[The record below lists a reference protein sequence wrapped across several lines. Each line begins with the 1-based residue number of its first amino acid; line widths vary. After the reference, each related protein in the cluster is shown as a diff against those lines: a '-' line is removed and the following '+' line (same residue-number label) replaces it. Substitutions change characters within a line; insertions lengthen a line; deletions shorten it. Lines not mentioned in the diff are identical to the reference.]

1 MEVTLLYPMFLMVVL
16 ICIVATIAV
25 KARVSSVKNKQVS
38 AKYFQLMEGSDIPD
52 IITKTT
58 RNFNNQ
64 FEIPVLFYV
73 VATLYISFDLESFF
87 AIAVAWSFVIFRF
100 AHSYIHLTY
109 NNIIHRMLTFW
120 LSFLCVLIL
129 WINLLIQ
136 KV

>member
-1 MEVTLLYPMFLMVVL
+1 MEVALLYPMFLMVVL
-16 ICIVATIAV
+16 TCIVATIAV
-25 KARVSSVKNKQVS
+25 KARISSVKNKQVS
-38 AKYFQLMEGSDIPD
+38 AKYFQLMEGSEVPE

-73 VATLYISFDLESFF
+73 VATLYIIFGLESSF
-87 AIAVAWSFVIFRF
+87 ANAIAWSFVVFRF